1 MTQCIFITIQNI
13 NQVIMN
19 DRNSKIEISVDLDEN
34 KIPEKISWSAED
46 GNIKNKESKALFLS
60 VWDSEQKESLRI
72 DLWTKE
78 MPLDEMKIFF
88 HQTLVA
94 MSDTFNRATQD
105 EKMTAT
111 MKDFCDYFAEKL
123 NLKQN

>member
-1 MTQCIFITIQNI
+1 MTNKTSTIQL
-13 NQVIMN
+13 QV
-19 DRNSKIEISVDLDEN
+19 ELDEN
-34 KIPEKISWSAED
+34 RIPEKLNWSAED
-46 GNIKNKESKALFLS
+46 GGITNEEAKAIMLS
-60 VWDSEQKESLRI
+60 VWDSKSQETLRI
-72 DLWTKE
+72 DLWTKD
-78 MPLDEMKIFF
+78 MPVDEMKLFF

-123 NLKQN
+123 ELTK

>member
-1 MTQCIFITIQNI
+1 MANTIT
-13 NQVIMN
+13 
-19 DRNSKIEISVDLDEN
+19 SEIKFLVELDEN
-34 KIPEKISWSAED
+34 RVPEKLTWTAQDGGVDAEEAKAMMLSIWD
-46 GNIKNKESKALFLS
+46 SKA
-60 VWDSEQKESLRI
+60 KETLRI

-78 MPLDEMKIFF
+78 MPVDEMKLFF

-94 MSDTFNRATQD
+94 MSETFSRATGD

-123 NLKQN
+123 ELK

>member
-1 MTQCIFITIQNI
+1 MSIKH
-13 NQVIMN
+13 
-19 DRNSKIEISVDLDEN
+19 NSEIKIKIALDEN
-34 KIPEKISWSAED
+34 KVPEEIFWTAKD
-46 GNIKNKESKALFLS
+46 GGIDNEASKAIMLS
-60 VWDSEQKESLRI
+60 VWDHKKKDTLRM
-72 DLWTKE
+72 DLWTKD
-78 MPLDEMKIFF
+78 MPVDEMKKFF

-123 NLKQN
+123 ELKKE